1 MKQIKSPEKEYS
13 IYDLLGNNE
22 MALSQA
28 FAHLLAS
35 DEESFKCFFRDILGE
50 KYLKKNTFENAEIGL
65 EKHSRDDGRTDIEI
79 KSEHYHVII
88 EIKIKN
94 NPITGQISQYLKRF
108 DEDAKSNHF
117 VGISNIPSLLP
128 TFHENIKFHNIS
140 WMGIFQKFQLIKEPA
155 TQLNPSLK
163 EPATLLHQFVLF
175 FERNYFKMQQK
186 EILVQDL
193 ANQNQIKLLDDSL
206 IYKRDKVVGIPLYYA
221 PYFTQGSGIEPGIS
235 RLYRVL
241 AVFYAKTDEE
251 NWLIQT
257 YDYLEKNVELKNVKE
272 DILNKWKA
280 GLKTIES
287 SGTGFNFYFLDEP
300 VTLPFRVLK
309 GNKIMNQIPKNYSIT
324 FKELFQEGELSQSR
338 N

>member
-1 MKQIKSPEKEYS
+1 M
-13 IYDLLGNNE
+13 
-22 MALSQA
+22 
-28 FAHLLAS
+28 
-35 DEESFKCFFRDILGE
+35 
-50 KYLKKNTFENAEIGL
+50 
-65 EKHSRDDGRTDIEI
+65 
-79 KSEHYHVII
+79 
-88 EIKIKN
+88 
-94 NPITGQISQYLKRF
+94 
-108 DEDAKSNHF
+108 
-117 VGISNIPSLLP
+117 
-128 TFHENIKFHNIS
+128 
-140 WMGIFQKFQLIKEPA
+140 
-155 TQLNPSLK
+155 
-163 EPATLLHQFVLF
+163 
-175 FERNYFKMQQK
+175 
-186 EILVQDL
+186 
-193 ANQNQIKLLDDSL
+193 KLLEDSL
-206 IYKRDKVVGIPLYYA
+206 IYKRDKVVGIPLYFA
-221 PYFTQGSGIEPGIS
+221 PYFTKGSGVEPGIS

-287 SGTGFNFYFLDEP
+287 SDTGFNFYFLDEP

>member
-65 EKHSRDDGRTDIEI
+65 EKHNKHDGRTDIEI
-79 KSEHYHVII
+79 QSEHYHVII
-88 EIKIKN
+88 EIKINN
-94 NPITGQISQYLKRF
+94 NPIAGQISQYLTRF
-108 DEDAKSNHF
+108 DQDAKGNHF
-117 VGISNIPSLLP
+117 VGISNIPSLV
-128 TFHENIKFHNIS
+128 TSMHENIRFHNLS
-140 WMGIFQKFQLIKEPA
+140 WMEIFQKFQSIKEPA
-155 TQLNPSLK
+155 TLLNPSLK
-163 EPATLLHQFVLF
+163 EPATLLHQFLLF

-186 EILVQDL
+186 EILIQDISDL
-193 ANQNQIKLLDDSL
+193 NEMRLLEGSL
-206 IYKRDKVVGIPLYYA
+206 IYKRDKVVGIPLYFA
-221 PYFTQGSGIEPGIS
+221 PYFTKNSGVALGIS
-235 RLYRVL
+235 QLYRVL
-241 AVFYAKTDEE
+241 AVFYAKTNEE

-257 YDYLEKNVELKNVKE
+257 FEYLEKNVELKDVSPE
-272 DILNKWKA
+272 IMEKWKN
-280 GLKTIES
+280 GLKSIES
-287 SGTGFNFYFLDEP
+287 SDTGFNFYFLDEP

-324 FKELFQEGELSQSR
+324 FKELFQEGELS
-338 N
+338 